1 MRMGLKMR
9 KTFALACCLS
19 FAALF
24 AGCSAAG
31 GSSAGAQAGAARAA
45 TPQTLK
51 QVGAAPRVS
60 SGSAFLDKLSD
71 AAVERTGHE
80 VRYDPTYFKIDYPG
94 GDVPAE
100 VGVCTDEVIR
110 SYRAVGVDL
119 QKLVHED
126 MADNFSLYPHTW
138 GLKKPDTN
146 IDHRRVPNLMVFF
159 ARQGAGLPLTQEA
172 RDYRPGDVVTWDLGG
187 GLTHIGV
194 VVGVPSAADE
204 GRLQIVHNIGA
215 GPKMEDVL
223 FAWKITGHYRYQGPK
238 EEPKPAAGRNANTAG
253 GDSDGAG
260 RESNAN
266 GAARTQRRRGQQ

>member
-1 MRMGLKMR
+1 
-9 KTFALACCLS
+9 
-19 FAALF
+19 
-24 AGCSAAG
+24 
-31 GSSAGAQAGAARAA
+31 
-45 TPQTLK
+45 
-51 QVGAAPRVS
+51 
-60 SGSAFLDKLSD
+60 
-71 AAVERTGHE
+71 RTSHE
-80 VRYDPTYFKIDYPG
+80 VRYDPTYFVIEYPG

-110 SYRAVGVDL
+110 SYRALGVDL
-119 QKLVHED
+119 QQLVHED
-126 MADNFSLYPHTW
+126 MKANFSLYPHKW

-159 ARQGAGLPLTQEA
+159 ARQGASLPVTQEA

-187 GLTHIGV
+187 GMTHIGV

-238 EEPKPAAGRNANTAG
+238 EEPKPAAGGNVNAGVG
-253 GDSDGAG
+253 GASTNGGA
-260 RESNAN
+260 NAN
-266 GAARTQRRRGQQ
+266 GAARAQRRRGQQ

>member
-1 MRMGLKMR
+1 MRRVVKMM
-9 KTFALACCLS
+9 KALALSYCLIS
-19 FAALF
+19 AALA
-24 AGCSAAG
+24 AGCSATRGISG
-31 GSSAGAQAGAARAA
+31 GTQAGAARAA
-45 TPQTLK
+45 TPQ
-51 QVGAAPRVS
+51 AAGQGGVQARVS
-60 SGSAFLDKLSD
+60 SGSAFLDKLAG

-80 VRYDPTYFKIDYPG
+80 VRYDPTYFKIAYPG

-119 QKLVHED
+119 QQLVHED
-126 MADNFSLYPHTW
+126 MDANFSLYPRTW
-138 GLKKPDTN
+138 GLKKTDSN

-159 ARQGAGLPLTQEA
+159 ARQGAARPVTQEA

-187 GLTHIGV
+187 GMTHIGV

-223 FAWKITGHYRYQGPK
+223 FAWKITGHYRYEGPK
-238 EEPKPAAGRNANTAG
+238 EEPRPAASPAA
-253 GDSDGAG
+253 SAP
-260 RESNAN
+260 
-266 GAARTQRRRGQQ
+266 GAARTQRRRGQR